1 MELPLK
7 PAEAYYY

>member
-7 PAEAYYY
+7 